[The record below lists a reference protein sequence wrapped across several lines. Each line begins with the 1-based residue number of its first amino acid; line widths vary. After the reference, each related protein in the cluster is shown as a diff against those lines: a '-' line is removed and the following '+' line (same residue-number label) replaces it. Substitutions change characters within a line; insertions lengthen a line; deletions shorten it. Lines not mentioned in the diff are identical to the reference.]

1 MAYEAVGNKG
11 VKNRMKKAEKTNI
24 TRNRESNPE

>member
-1 MAYEAVGNKG
+1 MAYEAELETKG
-11 VKNRMKKAEKTNI
+11 LKKAEKTNI